1 MLYFL
6 TKRIF
11 DIFFSISVL
20 TLFSP
25 ILLLSAIIIFA
36 QDGNSIIFKQ
46 QRVGKNGKIFNF
58 YKLRSMSIETPNV
71 ESTTE
76 NKIKITSF
84 GKVLR
89 RTNLDEFPQFFN
101 VLIGDMSVI
110 GPRPP
115 ITSQKNLIKLRRQNK
130 SLTLKPGLTG
140 WAQVNAYTG
149 MSVEQKAYF
158 DGEYFQKKGF
168 KMDFDIFFKTILY
181 FTKPPPKY

>member
-6 TKRIF
+6 SKRIF
-11 DIFFSISVL
+11 DILFSVSIL
-20 TLFSP
+20 IIFSP
-25 ILLLSAIIIFA
+25 ILLLSSIIIFV
-36 QDGNSIIFKQ
+36 QDGKSIIFKQ
-46 QRVGKNGKIFNF
+46 KRIGKNGKIFDF
-58 YKLRSMSIETPNV
+58 YKLRSMSVGTPNV
-71 ESTTE
+71 ESTSD

-84 GKVLR
+84 GKILR

-101 VLIGDMSVI
+101 VLKGDMSVI

-115 ITSQKNLIKLRRQNK
+115 IISQKNLIELRKKNN

-140 WAQVNAYTG
+140 WAQVNAYND
-149 MSVEQKAYF
+149 MSEEEKAYF
-158 DGEYFQKKGF
+158 DGEYFKKIGF